1 MVDFVERFEYIA
13 EKFKDNIALD
23 DNIQRIAYGELN
35 ERASKIYA
43 YLKEQNIQKEEVV
56 LLFLP
61 RGVDF
66 VAGFIGVMKAG
77 AAFVPLEDS
86 YPKERVDYIAKDTS
100 VKLILDIDLVNTIYK
115 DTEPLEG
122 HEKTDPHDLAY
133 IVYTSGTTGNP
144 KGILHEYGNVSQCIS
159 TGLTESNR
167 IVGLVAP
174 FYFVG
179 GIMGIFMY
187 VTRGDMTYIVSHDML
202 RDFPTLKKYIYDTQM
217 ELIYL
222 PPSYIRIYT
231 DPSPYLKVVAT
242 GSEPANGLCYPN
254 RTPHILNTYGMS
266 ECGFRLIM
274 GELDR
279 KYDVAPV
286 GKPAT
291 DVPLFLVDEEGNVVD
306 GEGTGEI
313 CFKNEYV
320 RGYLNLPEKTSEV
333 FVEGIYHTGDIAN
346 RDAEGRY
353 YIVGRADD
361 MIKINGN
368 RVEPAEI
375 EAKVQEI
382 TGLEKVVAKGFALET
397 RSFVCVYYI
406 KSEAEKLGIIN
417 EGELV
422 IDKERLK
429 ALLPDYMIPAYY
441 VPLDEFPLTASGKIS
456 KKLLACPDVEDYQ
469 RDYEAPINE
478 KEAYFCEVFSKVLK
492 MPRIGRK
499 DDFFQIGGDSI
510 RAIQFTAECTRYEV
524 KTKDLYENPTPEQLA
539 LACREYSEDESAEK
553 EKRLAEGYREEN
565 ISGRPFMEALQK
577 KVLSTSAVTLKHDVD
592 IEKLRKAWENVLVK
606 YPFYNQH
613 LEIENGKLYYVRSKV
628 DTKVRPNDE
637 ILPLENYP
645 RVSAEGKRIL
655 FRMPHAF
662 TDGFGMKLFTG
673 YVVREYLELMAGIE
687 KKLEAPIYIEGQYYD
702 MLAEDLTEYGKNMPK
717 VYAGLGEVFH
727 ISDPKGEE
735 AELYQNEMTLEA
747 EDVANLKAKLISEK
761 YKNSAAG
768 IGGTL
773 SVIVANLVA
782 EAIRRTNPDNS
793 LPIGCRC
800 PVNLRNVLKHED
812 SLKNMSLCQAV
823 IQMDTGDIASSITSS
838 LEKADQALEE
848 AALRWQ
854 LAKIKE
860 FLTGVEMKPEEKS
873 LLLGRMF
880 SSTFLLT
887 NVASDATQASPD
899 EIVGIE
905 SENRTDI
912 PLAVIIG
919 NEGNKIS
926 IRFLQQFESDGYF
939 ENFKKCI
946 EELL

>member
-13 EKFKDNIALD
+13 DKYKENVALD
-23 DNIQRIAYGELN
+23 DNIQRITYGELN

-43 YLKEQNIQKEEVV
+43 YLKGQDIRKEEVV
-56 LLFLP
+56 LLYLP

-100 VKLILDIDLVNTIYK
+100 AKVILDIDLVNSIYK
-115 DTEPLEG
+115 DTEPLSG
-122 HEKTDPHDLAY
+122 HETTDPHDLAY

-144 KGILHEYGNVSQCIS
+144 KGILHEYGNVSQCIA

-179 GIMGIFMY
+179 GVMGIFMY
-187 VTRGDMTYIVSHDML
+187 VTRGDLTYIISHDML
-202 RDFPTLKKYIYDTQM
+202 RDFPALKKYIYDTQM

-231 DPSPYLKVVAT
+231 DPSPFLKVVAT

-254 RTPHILNTYGMS
+254 RMPHILNTYGMS

-274 GELDR
+274 GELDQ

-291 DVPLFLVDEEGNVVD
+291 DVPLFLVNEEGNVVD

-320 RGYLNLPEKTSEV
+320 RGYLNLPEKTAEV
-333 FVEGIYHTGDIAN
+333 FVDGIYHTGDIAK

-353 YIVGRADD
+353 YIVGRSDD

-375 EAKVQEI
+375 EAKVQDI
-382 TGLEKVVAKGFALET
+382 TGLGKVVAKGFALET

-406 KSEAEKLGIIN
+406 KSEAEQLGLIKD
-417 EGELV
+417 GELA

-429 ALLPDYMIPAYY
+429 SLLPDYMIPAYY

-469 RDYEAPINE
+469 RDYEEPINE
-478 KEAYFCEVFSKVLK
+478 KEAYFCEIFSKVLK
-492 MPRIGRK
+492 MPKIGRK

-510 RAIQFTAECTRYEV
+510 RAIQFTAECTKYEV

-539 LACREYSEDESAEK
+539 LAAREYSDDESAEK
-553 EKRLAEGYREEN
+553 EKRLREGYREEN
-565 ISGRPFMEALQK
+565 ISGRPFMEALMK

-592 IEKLRKAWENVLVK
+592 TEKLRKAWENVLIK

-613 LEIENGKLYYVRSKV
+613 LEIEKGKLYYVRSKV
-628 DTKVRPNDE
+628 DTTIRPNGE
-637 ILPLENYP
+637 ILPQENFP
-645 RVSAEGKRIL
+645 RVSAEANKIM

-673 YVVREYLELMAGIE
+673 YVVREYLELMAGME
-687 KKLEAPIYIEGQYYD
+687 KKLEDPIYIEGQYYD
-702 MLAEDLTEYGKNMPK
+702 MLAEDLTEYGKTMPEI
-717 VYAGLGEVFH
+717 YAGLGEVFH
-727 ISDPKGEE
+727 ISEPKGEG
-735 AELYQNEMTLEA
+735 AKLYQNEMTLGP
-747 EDVANLKAKLISEK
+747 EDVAALKARFVAAEYS
-761 YKNSAAG
+761 NSAAG

-773 SVIVANLVA
+773 SVIIANLVA
-782 EAIRRTNPDNS
+782 EAIRRVHPDLE

-823 IQMDTGDIASSITSS
+823 IQMESGDLGRSIGSS
-838 LEKADQALEE
+838 LVKADQSLDET
-848 AALRWQ
+848 ALRWQ
-854 LAKIKE
+854 LAKIKD
-860 FLTGVEMKPEEKS
+860 FLTGMEMKPEEKS
-873 LLLGRMF
+873 LLLEKLF

-887 NVASDATQASPD
+887 NVASDATQASPE
-899 EIVGIE
+899 EIIGIE

-919 NEGNKIS
+919 NEGKNIS
-926 IRFLQQFESDGYF
+926 VRFLQQFEDNDYF
-939 ENFKKCI
+939 VSFKKCV